1 MSSHHAKVDML
12 GALTSWKSCSMAV
25 SKIDFKEG
33 VECNNRYLESCHRY
47 NNDMDITIPLL
58 IISTW
63 TIRLF

>member
-33 VECNNRYLESCHRY
+33 VECKNRYLESCHRY